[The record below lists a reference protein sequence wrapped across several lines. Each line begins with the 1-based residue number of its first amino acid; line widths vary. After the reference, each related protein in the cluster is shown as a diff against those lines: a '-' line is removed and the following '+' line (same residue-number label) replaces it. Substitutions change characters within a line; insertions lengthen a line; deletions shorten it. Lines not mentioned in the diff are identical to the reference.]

1 MPQKEGEKERLWA
14 RMLAKS
20 LVTLVF
26 LTEEAWEAKEQASG
40 KSMELQ
46 MGLMAPEWEM
56 TALELEMETE
66 TR

>member
-1 MPQKEGEKERLWA
+1 MAQGTSTGKQTYETILPDDHPGKYPRPK
-14 RMLAKS
+14 
-20 LVTLVF
+20 V
-26 LTEEAWEAKEQASG
+26 EAKEQASG